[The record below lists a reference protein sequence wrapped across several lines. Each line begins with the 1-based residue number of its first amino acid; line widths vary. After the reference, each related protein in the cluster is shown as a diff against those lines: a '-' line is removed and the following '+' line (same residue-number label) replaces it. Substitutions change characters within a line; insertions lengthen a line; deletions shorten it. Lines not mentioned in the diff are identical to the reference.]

1 MLKIITKSFSDLS
14 INELYDILQLRA
26 EVFIVEQNCVYQDID
41 SKDKKALHIIGLKK
55 DKIIAYTRIFKSGDY
70 FSEASIGR
78 VVVKQQ
84 ERKYSYGHQILKASI
99 KAIETNFKTTV
110 IKISAQTYLK
120 KFYETHGFKQVSE
133 EYLEDDIPHIAMIK
147 D

>member
-14 INELYDILQLRA
+14 INELYYILQLRA